1 MNHLNHKTM
10 KLKINKKHQKEIA
23 KIRKL
28 IEKHRKEEDEA
39 IDKLALAMG
48 INIDKVVEDVEQFEL
63 LHDYIYNDSKWMVDL
78 E

>member
-1 MNHLNHKTM
+1 M

-28 IEKHRKEEDEA
+28 IEKHRKEEDKI

-48 INIDKVVEDVEQFEL
+48 INVDKVVEDVEQFEIL
-63 LHDYIYNDSKWMVDL
+63 YDYIYNDSSWMVEL
-78 E
+78 EQ